1 MNIEVEQIKKE
12 LNTINEIIDIEHNPI
27 FDDVLLA
34 PIKSIPIIG
43 KLIDSSMKIFLD
55 DFQKK
60 KEQELVEVILKDKHT
75 ITSDMVNDVEFII
88 NYNKTL
94 ESVRRLA
101 TNDKVKY
108 FGNLIRN
115 GYLSEHHID
124 NNEFEEYLYKLNN
137 MSYREIL
144 FISDYYNYCIKHGV
158 GEGGQLNYAEE
169 FKEYYIRK
177 HGFSEIEICN
187 MFIKCTQLGFLFEYE
202 KAVDIDKL
210 MNKPASNFLLV
221 ANDGFCIDN
230 SFLRF
235 RKMILES

>member
-1 MNIEVEQIKKE
+1 M
-12 LNTINEIIDIEHNPI
+12 
-27 FDDVLLA
+27 
-34 PIKSIPIIG
+34 
-43 KLIDSSMKIFLD
+43 
-55 DFQKK
+55 
-60 KEQELVEVILKDKHT
+60 
-75 ITSDMVNDVEFII
+75 
-88 NYNKTL
+88 
-94 ESVRRLA
+94 
-101 TNDKVKY
+101 
-108 FGNLIRN
+108 
-115 GYLSEHHID
+115 SEHHID